1 MALTINTN
9 VASLNAQRNLNG
21 TQRDLNMA
29 LQRLSSGLRVNSAKD
44 DAAGLAIAARFTA
57 QIRGSDMA
65 ARNANDGI
73 SLMQIA
79 EGALNEVSS
88 NLQRIRE
95 LAVQSANAVNSS
107 TDRSKLNDE
116 ATSLIAEIDRVA
128 RNTNYNGL
136 NLLDGTFTGNNLQV
150 GADSGSTNQIA
161 IASIASARTNA
172 LGVGGNSAYS
182 TTVTGVDV
190 TAATALVAGGITING
205 FDVGASST
213 DGVSSSNA
221 DGSAIAKAAAI
232 NAITT
237 DTGVVAAVQATTQT
251 GTVVTGATV
260 DSDAATL
267 NGVALGTIVAV
278 GAANLAEKVSNFA
291 AAVNSVSDQTGVVAT
306 ITSVTAGTFTLTAAD
321 GRNIDF
327 VADTTANGAI
337 GFASDTSATGNIVL
351 SSTDS
356 SGITIGGTVAQYT
369 AAGLAGG
376 AGNTAATVTAAAGVS
391 AIDLTTTT
399 GSTSALDIIDA
410 AIENVAS
417 SRASLGAF
425 QNRLES
431 TISNLQI
438 QSENISASR
447 GRIEDADF
455 ASETARL
462 SKSQILIQA
471 GTAMLAQA
479 NALPQT
485 VLSLLQ

>member
-9 VASLNAQRNLNG
+9 VSSLNAQRNLNG
-21 TQRDLNMA
+21 TQRSLNTA

-79 EGALNEVSS
+79 EGALNEVSA

-107 TDRSKLNDE
+107 TDRAKLNDE
-116 ATSLIAEIDRVA
+116 ASSLIAEIDRVA

-150 GADSGSTNQIA
+150 GADSGSTNQISV
-161 IASIASARTNA
+161 ASIASARTNA
-172 LGVGGNSAYS
+172 LGVGGNSSYA
-182 TTVTGVDV
+182 TTVTTTAV
-190 TAATALVAGGITING
+190 TTTALTAGGITING
-205 FDVGASST
+205 YDVGASSD
-213 DGVSSSNA
+213 DGVSNLNA
-221 DGSAIAKAAAI
+221 TASAIAKANAI
-232 NAITT
+232 NAITG
-237 DTGVVAAVQATTQT
+237 DTNVTAAAQSNVYS
-251 GTVVTGATV
+251 GTVVTAATV

-267 NGVALGTIVAV
+267 NGVSLGTITAV
-278 GAANLAEKVSNFA
+278 GAANLDEKVSNFA
-291 AAVNSVSDQTGVVAT
+291 AAVNAVSDQTGVTAAIV
-306 ITSVTAGTFTLTAAD
+306 SVTAGTYTLTAAD
-321 GRNIDF
+321 GRNIAY
-327 VADTTANGAI
+327 VADTTANGSI
-337 GFASDTSATGNIVL
+337 GATADFAQQATVKLTSSDT
-351 SSTDS
+351 
-356 SGITIGGTVAQYT
+356 SGITIGGTSAQLT
-369 AAGLAGG
+369 ALG
-376 AGNTAATVTAAAGVS
+376 ATGGNTAATVSISAGIS
-391 AIDLTTTT
+391 ALDLTTTS

-417 SRASLGAF
+417 SRAALGAF

-447 GRIEDADF
+447 SRIEDADF
-455 ASETARL
+455 ANETARL